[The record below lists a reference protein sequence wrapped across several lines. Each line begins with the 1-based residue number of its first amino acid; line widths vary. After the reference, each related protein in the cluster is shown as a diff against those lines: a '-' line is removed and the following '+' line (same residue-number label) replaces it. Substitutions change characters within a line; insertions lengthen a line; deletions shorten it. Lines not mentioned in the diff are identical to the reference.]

1 VQSGASHPLTRHF
14 CAFDANR
21 LVRRFLELVVTLL
34 IDFEDNTA
42 AGLTLYV
49 SDALRCAAAAFSDAE
64 DVPG

>member
-1 VQSGASHPLTRHF
+1 
-14 CAFDANR
+14 
-21 LVRRFLELVVTLL
+21 L